1 MNNISTVVELFLILF
16 LIAMLIIVPISV
28 VKVVLTLRRL
38 RRERKNLY
46 KTILI
51 PYMREENKH
60 GFGRFGKDNENEN
73 GFRLDEKQM
82 EFMESLLFGKGFEFR
97 PRFFRS
103 KTKRRLSKAGLVVGL
118 SLLAYILFRL
128 VDLVA
133 NWVVVSYF

>member
-1 MNNISTVVELFLILF
+1 MNISTVVETFLFLF
-16 LIAMLIIVPISV
+16 LIAMLIIIPISV
-28 VKVVLTLRRL
+28 VKVVLKLRRL
-38 RRERKNLY
+38 KKQIKKLY
-46 KTILI
+46 KEIFL
-51 PYMREENKH
+51 PYMREENKY
-60 GFGRFGKDNENEN
+60 GFVDNENN
-73 GFRLDEKQM
+73 GFHLDEKQV
-82 EFMESLLFGKGFEFR
+82 EFMESLSFGKGFEFR

>member
-28 VKVVLTLRRL
+28 VKVVLKLRRL
-38 RRERKNLY
+38 RRESKKIY
-46 KTILI
+46 KTILL
-51 PYMREENKH
+51 PYMREEKH
-60 GFGRFGKDNENEN
+60 GFGKDNGN
-73 GFRLDEKQM
+73 GFRLDEKQV

-97 PRFFRS
+97 PRFYRS

>member
-28 VKVVLTLRRL
+28 VKVVLKLRRL
-38 RRERKNLY
+38 RRESKKIY
-46 KTILI
+46 KTILL
-51 PYMREENKH
+51 PYMREENN
-60 GFGRFGKDNENEN
+60 GNGFGKDN
-73 GFRLDEKQM
+73 GFRLDEKQV

-97 PRFFRS
+97 PRFYRS

>member
-1 MNNISTVVELFLILF
+1 MISTVIEIFLILF
-16 LIAMLIIVPISV
+16 LIAMLIIIPISM

-38 RRERKNLY
+38 KKEIKKTY
-46 KTILI
+46 KTIFI
-51 PYMREENKH
+51 PYMREEN
-60 GFGRFGKDNENEN
+60 FGKDNEKEK
-73 GFRLDEKQM
+73 GFHLDEKQV
-82 EFMESLLFGKGFEFR
+82 EFMESLSFGKGFEFR
-97 PRFFRS
+97 PRFFRP

>member
-16 LIAMLIIVPISV
+16 LIAMLIIVPISM

-38 RRERKNLY
+38 KRERKNLY
-46 KTILI
+46 KTIFI
-51 PYMREENKH
+51 PYMREENN
-60 GFGRFGKDNENEN
+60 GNGFGKDNGN
-73 GFRLDEKQM
+73 GFRLDEKQV

-97 PRFFRS
+97 PRFFRA
-103 KTKRRLSKAGLVVGL
+103 KTKRRFSKAGLVVGL